1 MALLAALAARA
12 KIFWRAKK
20 TGDKSW
26 AATKNTVD
34 DAIEGCVTMLSEE
47 RYDYVMSN
55 IEAIMEESV

>member
-1 MALLAALAARA
+1 
-12 KIFWRAKK
+12 
-20 TGDKSW
+20 
-26 AATKNTVD
+26 VD